1 MSEHPASEENL
12 GFLLWQVS
20 TLWSSSTAA
29 ALKQFGLTHPHFV
42 ILATIDWLT
51 GKGASQ
57 EQIGR
62 HTVLDPKPTAHLLRS
77 LQVKGL
83 VEPSDTT
90 DEKNRFPLLT
100 NAGKEMLA
108 KVLPVIESADAAFFA
123 SLEQTNSKM
132 VTALQILARANFP
145 KHGGESCCLS
155 EDDGESCGG

>member
-1 MSEHPASEENL
+1 MNEHPASEENL
-12 GFLLWQVS
+12 GFLLWRVS

-29 ALKQFGLTHPHFV
+29 VLKQFGLTHPHFV

-62 HTVLDPKPTAHLLRS
+62 HIVLDPKPTAHLLRS

-83 VEPSDTT
+83 IELSHTAD
-90 DEKNRFPLLT
+90 DRFPLLT

-123 SLEQTNSKM
+123 SIELTNSKM
-132 VTALQILARANFP
+132 VTALQILARANFS
-145 KHGGESCCLS
+145 KHAGESGCLS
-155 EDDGESCGG
+155 EDEGESCDG